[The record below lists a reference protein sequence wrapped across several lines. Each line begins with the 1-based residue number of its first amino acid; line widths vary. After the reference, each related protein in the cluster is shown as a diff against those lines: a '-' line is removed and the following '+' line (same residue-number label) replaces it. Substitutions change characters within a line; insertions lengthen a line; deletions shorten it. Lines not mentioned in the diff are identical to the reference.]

1 MSSSDLKID
10 LIDRRIL
17 EHLASDSRKTYNEIA
32 SDLKLATATIHSR
45 VARLRQSGVIKG
57 SHVDLDF
64 QKLGFLVTSFIGVN
78 LASAKGVSPVVE
90 KLKSFQEVTSV
101 HYTTGQYSL
110 FVKVV
115 TKTTQ
120 DLHLFLINKLQTLD
134 EISSTETFI
143 SLDNPIERSRSLG

>member
-1 MSSSDLKID
+1 MDNVKID

-32 SDLKLATATIHSR
+32 GDLKLATVTIHSR

-78 LASAKGVSPVVE
+78 LASPME
-90 KLKSFQEVTSV
+90 
-101 HYTTGQYSL
+101 
-110 FVKVV
+110 
-115 TKTTQ
+115 
-120 DLHLFLINKLQTLD
+120 FL
-134 EISSTETFI
+134 
-143 SLDNPIERSRSLG
+143 PWWRS